1 MAVYLDLLVS
11 EGLLVT
17 LPSRPPPTLLPLCRE
32 DSWGKAASL
41 LDLPLLLFL
50 APLLP
55 AGHSTPWR
63 LLFSTHL
70 HGESFT
76 RMMSCIKG
84 HGPTVLLLRDTKG
97 HVFGGFA
104 SHSWEIRPQFQ
115 GEGQQ
120 VEKL

>member
-1 MAVYLDLLVS
+1 M
-11 EGLLVT
+11 VT

-115 GEGQQ
+115 GEYKHFQK
-120 VEKL
+120 KLNNSDTQI